1 MLPTPTLIIVA
12 VVGVFVMFVVSMIG
26 GGLLPSIV
34 ILLLGGALLY
44 VLNQMGVFKVEMSDT
59 GLDIMFQETAPVP
72 PTLLSKQKM
81 SPVSIEKKEV
91 FYVSGNN
98 YTYDEAPAVC
108 AAYESELAT
117 YDQVTQAY
125 GNGAEWCGYGWTQGG
140 MGLFPTQTA
149 TWDALQQEVD
159 QSKRTACGRPGV
171 NGGYFDTSSKFGV
184 NCYGVKPGNKDV
196 KLPVPLPGTEVGEFN
211 TMVQKF
217 KSMLNKIIVSPFN
230 RSTWSE
236 LSPSVNTNEQLRLGH
251 SNKS

>member
-1 MLPTPTLIIVA
+1 MLPTPTLLIVA
-12 VVGVFVMFVVSMIG
+12 IVGVFAMFVVSMIG
-26 GGLLPSIV
+26 GGLMPSIV
-34 ILLLGGALLY
+34 ILLLGAALLY
-44 VLNQMGVFKVEMSDT
+44 LLHQMGIFKIETNDT
-59 GLDIMFQETAPVP
+59 GLDIMFQEKAPVP
-72 PTLLSKQKM
+72 PTLLNKQKM
-81 SPVSIEKKEV
+81 SPISIEKKEV

-149 TWDALQQEVD
+149 TWEALQQEVD
-159 QSKRTACGRPGV
+159 QSKRTSCGRPGV

-211 TMVQKF
+211 AMVQKF
-217 KSMLNKIIVSPFN
+217 KSMLNKIVVSPFN

-236 LSPSVNTNEQLRLGH
+236 LSPTVNTNEQLRLGH